1 MGQPSNQRS
10 LEKQG
15 KTPFPARMPAPDHSK
30 DFKAIGAAIHL
41 LRVAAAA
48 LVLTPWVDRPVAPES
63 AKIPHG

>member
-1 MGQPSNQRS
+1 MGQPSDRRS

-15 KTPFPARMPAPDHSK
+15 KTPFPARMPAPDRSK
-30 DFKAIGAAIHL
+30 YCKAIGAAIHP

-48 LVLTPWVDRPVAPES
+48 LALKPWVDRPVAPES